1 MYLYLVQ
8 IRIRLNCEW
17 AKISRTGKKVDFFPK
32 SMMGCCWC
40 LSLEESHG
48 PGTQSPERGIL
59 AVSDFK
65 KCLKTGPS
73 LAVSS
78 WLLPS
83 NASGMGSIP
92 GWGTGSLV
100 DPGHMTHHQKKMY
113 VKRLILVRAVKTAN
127 RIQLVGRGSTTA
139 VGDKK
144 CDEMCGTRSKTS
156 SFFPPRAPQ
165 SSPYRQLANTGGWKS
180 SSPEARQS
188 WEGWVCRDV
197 IA

>member
-100 DPGHMTHHQKKMY
+100 DPGHMTHHQKKNVCEEADSCEGCKNCEQNSAGGAREHY
-113 VKRLILVRAVKTAN
+113 CC
-127 RIQLVGRGSTTA
+127 GRQEMWWN
-139 VGDKK
+139 VWNKK
-144 CDEMCGTRSKTS
+144 QNK
-156 SFFPPRAPQ
+156 
-165 SSPYRQLANTGGWKS
+165 
-180 SSPEARQS
+180 
-188 WEGWVCRDV
+188 
-197 IA
+197 